1 MPSKNKARGNRL
13 ERQVVNQAKE
23 VGIYAIRAY
32 ASNGLSLG
40 EAEDVDVKI
49 GEFKGQCKMR
59 KKIASFMK
67 PPESCDIALIKED
80 IGYLGQALTN
90 LDGAFCS
97 YIDFNGNSEEWKK
110 DIMKKAEEIQKI
122 QLKLRD

>member
-13 ERQVVNQAKE
+13 ERLVVNQAKE
-23 VGIYAIRAY
+23 LGIDAVRAY

-49 GEFKGQCKMR
+49 GRFKGQCKMR

-67 PPESCDIALIKED
+67 PPESCEIALIKTD
-80 IGYLGQALTN
+80 R
-90 LDGAFCS
+90 
-97 YIDFNGNSEEWKK
+97 EETLVVMRYPEWLELIKKLKK
-110 DIMKKAEEIQKI
+110 D
-122 QLKLRD
+122 

>member
-13 ERQVVNQAKE
+13 ERLVVNQAKE
-23 VGIYAIRAY
+23 LGIKAVRAY

-59 KKIASFMK
+59 KKIAGFMK

-80 IGYLGQALTN
+80 REDTLIVMRYDMFLN
-90 LDGAFCS
+90 M
-97 YIDFNGNSEEWKK
+97 I
-110 DIMKKAEEIQKI
+110 
-122 QLKLRD
+122 LKQMGVL

>member
-13 ERQVVNQAKE
+13 ERLVVNQAKE
-23 VGIYAIRAY
+23 LGLEAIRAY

-59 KKIASFMK
+59 KNIASFMK
-67 PPESCDIALIKED
+67 PPESCDIALIKTDRED
-80 IGYLGQALTN
+80 TLVVIRYQ
-90 LDGAFCS
+90 
-97 YIDFNGNSEEWKK
+97 DFLN
-110 DIMKKAEEIQKI
+110 MM
-122 QLKLRD
+122 LKQMGKL

>member
-13 ERQVVNQAKE
+13 ERLVVNMAKE
-23 VGIYAIRAY
+23 HGIDAVRAY

-49 GEFKGQCKMR
+49 GDWKGQCKMR

-80 IGYLGQALTN
+80 RSDVLVVMNYE
-90 LDGAFCS
+90 
-97 YIDFNGNSEEWKK
+97 DFLFLITGSVT
-110 DIMKKAEEIQKI
+110 
-122 QLKLRD
+122 

>member
-13 ERQVVNQAKE
+13 ERLVVNQAKE
-23 VGIYAIRAY
+23 VGIKAVRAY

-49 GEFKGQCKMR
+49 GEFKGQCTMR
-59 KKIASFMK
+59 KKIATFMK

-80 IGYLGQALTN
+80 REDTLVVMRYNTF
-90 LDGAFCS
+90 LD
-97 YIDFNGNSEEWKK
+97 
-110 DIMKKAEEIQKI
+110 MM
-122 QLKLRD
+122 LREMGVL

>member
-13 ERQVVNQAKE
+13 ERLVVNEAKE
-23 VGIYAIRAY
+23 AGIYAVRAY

-49 GEFKGQCKMR
+49 GKLKGQCKMR

-80 IGYLGQALTN
+80 REDTLVVIRYK
-90 LDGAFCS
+90 
-97 YIDFNGNSEEWKK
+97 DF
-110 DIMKKAEEIQKI
+110 
-122 QLKLRD
+122 LKML

>member
-13 ERQVVNQAKE
+13 ERLVVNQAKE
-23 VGIYAIRAY
+23 AGLNAIRAY
-32 ASNGLSLG
+32 ASNGMSLG

-49 GEFKGQCKMR
+49 DQYKGQCKMR

-80 IGYLGQALTN
+80 REETLVVIRYPDFLRMLIDLNGYSNMISDL
-90 LDGAFCS
+90 
-97 YIDFNGNSEEWKK
+97 EEQ
-110 DIMKKAEEIQKI
+110 IREME
-122 QLKLRD
+122 

>member
-13 ERQVVNQAKE
+13 ERLVVNQAKE
-23 VGIYAIRAY
+23 VGIDAIRAY
-32 ASNGLSLG
+32 ASNGMSLG

-67 PPESCDIALIKED
+67 PPESCDITLIKQDRGE
-80 IGYLGQALTN
+80 IYATIR
-90 LDGAFCS
+90 
-97 YIDFNGNSEEWKK
+97 YK
-110 DIMKKAEEIQKI
+110 DLLELI
-122 QLKLRD
+122 QLTYQLN

>member
-1 MPSKNKARGNRL
+1 MPAKNKARGNRL

-23 VGIYAIRAY
+23 LGIKAVRAY

-49 GEFKGQCKMR
+49 GFFKGQCKMR

-80 IGYLGQALTN
+80 REDTLVVMRYK
-90 LDGAFCS
+90 
-97 YIDFNGNSEEWKK
+97 DFLECVKYGWGKE
-110 DIMKKAEEIQKI
+110 
-122 QLKLRD
+122 

>member
-13 ERQVVNQAKE
+13 ERLVVNQAKE
-23 VGIYAIRAY
+23 MGIDAIRAY

-49 GEFKGQCKMR
+49 DGLNGQCKMR

-80 IGYLGQALTN
+80 REDTLVVIRYP
-90 LDGAFCS
+90 
-97 YIDFNGNSEEWKK
+97 DFLE
-110 DIMKKAEEIQKI
+110 MLKAKHHKGGE
-122 QLKLRD
+122 

>member
-13 ERQVVNQAKE
+13 ERLVVNQAKE
-23 VGIYAIRAY
+23 LGIEAIRAY
-32 ASNGLSLG
+32 ASNGMSLG

-49 GEFKGQCKMR
+49 DGLKGQCKMR

-80 IGYLGQALTN
+80 REETLVVIRYPDFLQMI
-90 LDGAFCS
+90 LDLHKYSNDAS
-97 YIDFNGNSEEWKK
+97 DLE
-110 DIMKKAEEIQKI
+110 D
-122 QLKLRD
+122 KLRELT

>member
-1 MPSKNKARGNRL
+1 M
-13 ERQVVNQAKE
+13 
-23 VGIYAIRAY
+23 
-32 ASNGLSLG
+32 SLG

-80 IGYLGQALTN
+80 REDTLVVIRYQ
-90 LDGAFCS
+90 
-97 YIDFNGNSEEWKK
+97 DFLNIILKQMGEW
-110 DIMKKAEEIQKI
+110 
-122 QLKLRD
+122 

>member
-13 ERQVVNQAKE
+13 ERLVVNQAK
-23 VGIYAIRAY
+23 VGIDAIRAY
-32 ASNGLSLG
+32 ASNGMSLG

-80 IGYLGQALTN
+80 REDTLVVIRYQ
-90 LDGAFCS
+90 
-97 YIDFNGNSEEWKK
+97 DFLN
-110 DIMKKAEEIQKI
+110 MM
-122 QLKLRD
+122 LKQMGVL

>member
-13 ERQVVNQAKE
+13 ERLVVNEAKDA
-23 VGIYAIRAY
+23 GIYAVRAY

-49 GEFKGQCKMR
+49 GKFKGQCKMR

-80 IGYLGQALTN
+80 REDTLVVIRYHDFLKYL
-90 LDGAFCS
+90 
-97 YIDFNGNSEEWKK
+97 
-110 DIMKKAEEIQKI
+110 KAGTIK
-122 QLKLRD
+122 

>member
-13 ERQVVNQAKE
+13 ERLVVNQAKE
-23 VGIYAIRAY
+23 VGISAIRAY

-49 GEFKGQCKMR
+49 GEFRGQCKMR

-80 IGYLGQALTN
+80 R
-90 LDGAFCS
+90 
-97 YIDFNGNSEEWKK
+97 EETLVV
-110 DIMKKAEEIQKI
+110 MKYDMFLNMM
-122 QLKLRD
+122 LKQMGVL

>member
-1 MPSKNKARGNRL
+1 
-13 ERQVVNQAKE
+13 VNEAKSL
-23 VGIYAIRAY
+23 GIKAIRAY

-49 GEFKGQCKMR
+49 GTFKGQCKMR

-80 IGYLGQALTN
+80 REETLVVIRYQ
-90 LDGAFCS
+90 
-97 YIDFNGNSEEWKK
+97 DFLNM
-110 DIMKKAEEIQKI
+110 I
-122 QLKLRD
+122 LKEMGRL

>member
-13 ERQVVNQAKE
+13 ERLVVNEAKDA
-23 VGIYAIRAY
+23 GIYAVRAY

-49 GEFKGQCKMR
+49 GKYKGQCKMR

-80 IGYLGQALTN
+80 REDTLVVIRYQ
-90 LDGAFCS
+90 
-97 YIDFNGNSEEWKK
+97 DFLNMMLKEE
-110 DIMKKAEEIQKI
+110 A
-122 QLKLRD
+122 

>member
-1 MPSKNKARGNRL
+1 MSSPSKRKGNTF
-13 ERQVVNQAKE
+13 EREVVTQAKE
-23 VGIYAIRAY
+23 KGIKSIRAY

-49 GEFKGQCKMR
+49 GGLKGQCKMR

-80 IGYLGQALTN
+80 REDTLVVIRYQDFLNMMLRRMGAL
-90 LDGAFCS
+90 
-97 YIDFNGNSEEWKK
+97 
-110 DIMKKAEEIQKI
+110 
-122 QLKLRD
+122 

>member
-13 ERQVVNQAKE
+13 ERLVVNQAKK
-23 VGIYAIRAY
+23 VGIDAIRAY
-32 ASNGLSLG
+32 ASNGMSLG

-80 IGYLGQALTN
+80 REDTLVVIRYQ
-90 LDGAFCS
+90 
-97 YIDFNGNSEEWKK
+97 DFLN
-110 DIMKKAEEIQKI
+110 MM
-122 QLKLRD
+122 LKQMGVL

>member
-13 ERQVVNQAKE
+13 ERLVVNEAKQL
-23 VGIYAIRAY
+23 AY

-59 KKIASFMK
+59 KNIASFMK
-67 PPESCDIALIKED
+67 PPESCDIALIKTDRED
-80 IGYLGQALTN
+80 TLVVIRYK
-90 LDGAFCS
+90 
-97 YIDFNGNSEEWKK
+97 DFLNM
-110 DIMKKAEEIQKI
+110 I
-122 QLKLRD
+122 LKQMGVL